1 MKDLLSSLFPANDFS
16 LIAVVMALPLLGA
29 FVNGV
34 FGRRLGKD
42 AVRLMTLAVTGASFA
57 AAIATFIALDGA
69 VAATRTSE
77 MVTEA
82 GGAAAHEVIK
92 HGHAKLVWTAWEW
105 MRTSGLR
112 DVSIPIDLKFS
123 VDALSGVMMLVVT
136 PESASTLNFRSM
148 AMLTSR
154 RPLVRIHSHA
164 VQTSFA

>member
-69 VAATRTSE
+69 APRPRPSRWSPSLAAPPRTR
-77 MVTEA
+77 
-82 GGAAAHEVIK
+82 
-92 HGHAKLVWTAWEW
+92 
-105 MRTSGLR
+105 
-112 DVSIPIDLKFS
+112 
-123 VDALSGVMMLVVT
+123 
-136 PESASTLNFRSM
+136 
-148 AMLTSR
+148 
-154 RPLVRIHSHA
+154 
-164 VQTSFA
+164 